1 MNSPPALIHP
11 FSHLLPNEIQ
21 NVLSN
26 SRRCAKKIEGTRR
39 FTSEILHYVPRKD
52 LQEGMM
58 LLPFRT
64 RRFEKNNNNGER
76 KQIKYEIKRIR
87 VNE

>member
-1 MNSPPALIHP
+1 MPLVYHMTRANYMDDPNS
-11 FSHLLPNEIQ
+11 
-21 NVLSN
+21 
-26 SRRCAKKIEGTRR
+26 
-39 FTSEILHYVPRKD
+39 
-52 LQEGMM
+52 MM

-64 RRFEKNNNNGER
+64 RRMEKNNNNGER

>member
-1 MNSPPALIHP
+1 MPLVYHI
-11 FSHLLPNEIQ
+11 
-21 NVLSN
+21 
-26 SRRCAKKIEGTRR
+26 
-39 FTSEILHYVPRKD
+39 PRANYID
-52 LQEGMM
+52 DINNAMM

-64 RRFEKNNNNGER
+64 KRHEKNNNNGER

>member
-1 MNSPPALIHP
+1 MLTARRNAAVAQGNPHMLPRIAPPPIVQY
-11 FSHLLPNEIQ
+11 I
-21 NVLSN
+21 
-26 SRRCAKKIEGTRR
+26 SR
-39 FTSEILHYVPRKD
+39 D
-52 LQEGMM
+52 LDHSLM

-87 VNE
+87 VNERIKRR

>member
-1 MNSPPALIHP
+1 MGGALMPLVYHMPRANYLDDPNS
-11 FSHLLPNEIQ
+11 
-21 NVLSN
+21 
-26 SRRCAKKIEGTRR
+26 
-39 FTSEILHYVPRKD
+39 
-52 LQEGMM
+52 MM

-64 RRFEKNNNNGER
+64 RRMEKNNNNGER